1 MNTRKGA
8 SMKKGVAAAVA
19 IFGILGA
26 APAVAGFILDPNSG
40 SYSSSD
46 VTPRPMPTSL
56 AEKQD
61 AAKAATDLR
70 EALADYGRYFRFYRY
85 AFVGVGAKQGT
96 VDQGGVSGSE
106 GTGGTGTIGFDLD
119 GLDWSTPY
127 ILEARGN
134 FGFSPPAGETAIFL
148 YLGGP
153 ISKSL
158 WDKRYNFPNPL
169 NEDLKAGLPFAK
181 AVQRSAGAIEEWST
195 QFLPVKLELGVGYQ
209 GVSFE
214 QKGGTVIDNG
224 VKAKST
230 TTGMIAGLAFAAR
243 LGYFGEQDMVRLTGY
258 YLRSSDAKTGGKFAD
273 GFFGGEMEMD
283 STTKGRMLEGKLD
296 WYHRQDERVRR
307 GSWLS
312 GYGLSLIGRRIHL
325 DEGQTQQ
332 VRSFGNPTAVTT
344 VFPAQNVTQVELLA
358 TIGFLR

>member
-1 MNTRKGA
+1 MTTLLL
-8 SMKKGVAAAVA
+8 A
-19 IFGILGA
+19 ILLLLLA
-26 APAVAGFILDPNSG
+26 APATAGFILDPNSG

-46 VTPRPMPTSL
+46 VPPRPMPTSL
-56 AEKQD
+56 EEKRA
-61 AAKAATDLR
+61 AAKEGSDLR
-70 EALADYGRYFRFYRY
+70 EALADYGKYFRFYRY
-85 AFVGVGAKQGT
+85 AFIGVGAKQGT
-96 VDQGGVSGSE
+96 VDHGGVSRSE
-106 GTGGTGTIGFDLD
+106 GTGVAGTVGFDLD

-134 FGFSPPAGETAIFL
+134 FGFSPPAGETAIFW

-153 ISKSL
+153 VSRAL
-158 WDKRYNFPNPL
+158 WDKKQNIPNPL
-169 NEDLKAGLPFAK
+169 NDDLRAGVPFGT
-181 AVQRSAGAIEEWST
+181 AVLRNGSAIPDWAE
-195 QFLPVKLELGVGYQ
+195 QFIPVKLELGVGYQ

-214 QKGGTVIDNG
+214 QKGGTVVDNG
-224 VKAKST
+224 AKTKST